1 MKGKVFYVVFFAI
14 ILSLISIIPIVSAS
28 AKTDE
33 SKSEKGKIIIKYTA
47 PETDWDSATSKEKE
61 TLKEIGWELED
72 GVLVQYRSVSE
83 EIDQAVKDG
92 FLPSEDEMERNT
104 EFEEHDN
111 DDNTL
116 IVDGEKTEIND
127 GRFEVEGEPEKIEV
141 ESDENSKET
150 IKKDENGEYQVVLE
164 QNLNKIIGD
173 MDEHGESHDE
183 SGEHDIGLAAK
194 VEMPPHG
201 SKVFKYGDPVHC
213 NRFNGPK
220 SNNKHLKKSSPQG
233 LINFYHSDCDYGA
246 LKYCKAHNKCNQ
258 KYRAAYCS
266 HKQGHYTKYHK
277 H

>member
-1 MKGKVFYVVFFAI
+1 
-14 ILSLISIIPIVSAS
+14 IVSAS

-150 IKKDENGEYQVVLE
+150 IKKDENGEYQ
-164 QNLNKIIGD
+164 
-173 MDEHGESHDE
+173 
-183 SGEHDIGLAAK
+183 
-194 VEMPPHG
+194 
-201 SKVFKYGDPVHC
+201 
-213 NRFNGPK
+213 
-220 SNNKHLKKSSPQG
+220 
-233 LINFYHSDCDYGA
+233 
-246 LKYCKAHNKCNQ
+246 
-258 KYRAAYCS
+258 
-266 HKQGHYTKYHK
+266 
-277 H
+277 

>member
-116 IVDGEKTEIND
+116 IVEGEKTEIND
-127 GRFEVEGEPEKIEV
+127 GRFEVEGEPEK
-141 ESDENSKET
+141 
-150 IKKDENGEYQVVLE
+150 
-164 QNLNKIIGD
+164 
-173 MDEHGESHDE
+173 
-183 SGEHDIGLAAK
+183 
-194 VEMPPHG
+194 
-201 SKVFKYGDPVHC
+201 
-213 NRFNGPK
+213 
-220 SNNKHLKKSSPQG
+220 
-233 LINFYHSDCDYGA
+233 
-246 LKYCKAHNKCNQ
+246 
-258 KYRAAYCS
+258 
-266 HKQGHYTKYHK
+266 
-277 H
+277 